1 MNITIKLLSKAFL
14 SEKSLVYAEN
24 IDPWYIPIQLVMMI
38 FTDSDKPLKP
48 ERDLAQVLLFISSSG
63 VLR

>member
-24 IDPWYIPIQLVMMI
+24 IDPWYIRIQLVMMI
-38 FTDSDKPLKP
+38 FTDSDKPLKL
-48 ERDLAQVLLFISSSG
+48 ERDLASASIYFE
-63 VLR
+63 